1 MKLSPCQWLK
11 VQTADKKKFEQ
22 TLHLVSV
29 FLLQFFTSKQ
39 MSVVVLVVLQD
50 RYLRA
55 TTIQP
60 ITKLQGTDAKT
71 TSENLII
78 SFLENKKVHEGLTK
92 KRILFLSTTFA

>member
-1 MKLSPCQWLK
+1 MKLSPCQWPK
-11 VQTADKKKFEQ
+11 VQTADEKKFEQ

-29 FLLQFFTSKQ
+29 FLLHFLQASK
-39 MSVVVLVVLQD
+39 MSVVVLVVFQD

-60 ITKLQGTDAKT
+60 IRQLQGTDAKA

-78 SFLENKKVHEGLTK
+78 SFLENEKVQEGLI
-92 KRILFLSTTFA
+92 KRLILFLSTTFA